1 MAKIEW
7 RHTWASNKP
16 RIKGKRF
23 MPKRPVIWWGAVWME
38 YPDGTRDTRE
48 WRTGSPIL
56 RKEAQ
61 DILKSLLNDLLQ
73 ENGNTAINAG
83 FVMECA

>member
-1 MAKIEW
+1 VAKIEW

-16 RIKGKRF
+16 RIKGKQF
-23 MPKRPVIWWGAVWME
+23 MPKRPVIWWGSVWME

-48 WRTGSPIL
+48 WRTCTPIL

-61 DILKSLLNDLLQ
+61 RTLKAMFNDLLK
-73 ENGNTAINAG
+73 ENGNNAVNAG